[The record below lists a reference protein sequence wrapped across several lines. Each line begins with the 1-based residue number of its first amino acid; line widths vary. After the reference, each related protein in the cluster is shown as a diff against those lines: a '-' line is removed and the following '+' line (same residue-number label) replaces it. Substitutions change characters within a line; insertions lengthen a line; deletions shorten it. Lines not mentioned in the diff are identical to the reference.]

1 MLQLERSVVG
11 CGRCFIFRSR
21 KIRKLEINIAVVTIS
36 LLHCRSNAA
45 NAALIDNRNTFL
57 RDILAQYAPVS
68 HSAVSGGDGDSVSR
82 LGESPGQRPSKVPAA
97 YDVDAGAVLDDLVV
111 LGRGQRAAAG
121 ATGPCCPAISISR
134 LVLQLIVGV
143 EASVCEGH
151 RMCWIR
157 KLSCQYSPG

>member
-1 MLQLERSVVG
+1 M
-11 CGRCFIFRSR
+11 
-21 KIRKLEINIAVVTIS
+21 
-36 LLHCRSNAA
+36 
-45 NAALIDNRNTFL
+45 IDNSNTFL

-111 LGRGQRAAAG
+111 LGRGKRASTGAAG
-121 ATGPCCPAISISR
+121 LVVKPTCCPVTSNSL

-143 EASVCEGH
+143 ETSVGEGH